1 MKGKFCLLFR
11 LKGEKNQP
19 AKLTESL
26 SGADDTPILNYV
38 SSTQNPITWGQ
49 YMKFNE
55 CGLEFPSMRVMWYYC
70 LELHKHRIVHNF
82 CAVFLHFLPALIV
95 DTAARLVG
103 KEPM

>member
-1 MKGKFCLLFR
+1 MFFR
-11 LKGEKNQP
+11 LKAEKNELANP
-19 AKLTESL
+19 TRSI
-26 SGADDTPILNYV
+26 SGPDDIPILNYV

-55 CGLEFPSMRVMWYYC
+55 CGTEFPSMRVMWYYC
-70 LELHKHRIVHNF
+70 FQLHKHRIMHNF
-82 CAVFLHFLPALIV
+82 CTVFLHFLPALIV